1 MIRSGQSRDR
11 TGDTRIFSPVLYQLS
26 YLSSSLH
33 NKENGPTVNGR
44 GEAMYRVSSKK
55 MGYLRFAFLGP
66 LCAAAALQLA
76 CAASALAGVTPES
89 PEVQKLVN
97 AGLAFLEQPTGES
110 NANKLGGKCL
120 TALAFL
126 KAGKAD
132 HAAITRAVEACDATI
147 KSDPSDNT
155 LDIYSNGLAVIFL
168 CELSPQKYGKQ
179 IEWYLNRLKH
189 VQKDHGGW
197 GYFGVPSGDTSQTQY
212 GTLSYWEANRRG
224 FNVDGDSVDNLATW
238 LLRTQDPGGCWGY
251 QGNLAPNDTPVAQNE
266 TNCSMLAAGLGSMY
280 ICADLFGLHPKASTE
295 KTDSPLPGALRPVT
309 ETVQGGEAKHFRP
322 VHANPSQDFS
332 SHSTCPGVDG

>member
-1 MIRSGQSRDR
+1 MPDSI
-11 TGDTRIFSPVLYQLS
+11 
-26 YLSSSLH
+26 
-33 NKENGPTVNGR
+33 
-44 GEAMYRVSSKK
+44 
-55 MGYLRFAFLGP
+55 
-66 LCAAAALQLA
+66 
-76 CAASALAGVTPES
+76 
-89 PEVQKLVN
+89 
-97 AGLAFLEQPTGES
+97 
-110 NANKLGGKCL
+110 
-120 TALAFL
+120 AFL
-126 KAGKAD
+126 KAGKGD
-132 HAAITRAVEACDATI
+132 HATISRAVEACDATI

-224 FNVDGDSVDNLATW
+224 FNVDGGSVDNLATW

-280 ICADLFGLHPKASTE
+280 ICTTSLACIPKR
-295 KTDSPLPGALRPVT
+295 RPRSLT
-309 ETVQGGEAKHFRP
+309 PHYLGHFDR
-322 VHANPSQDFS
+322 
-332 SHSTCPGVDG
+332 